1 MKLFFLMF
9 GLIFFS
15 CETKKKESIIETN
28 KLEKTLEEKQSFL
41 VGDVNNDKVQ
51 DTAIVNFN
59 QQNEYGDIIISFTNN
74 IPEID
79 FGQSYGVLIKK
90 IEDLNLD
97 GANEIIIFSRTHEGW
112 WNYISVWSFQNGHWK
127 DIAKVKGYVSE
138 DKDFENRII
147 KDENNYYL
155 IGDDQWNEDENG
167 EFKKIK
173 VKIQ

>member
-15 CETKKKESIIETN
+15 CEIKNKGSIIETN
-28 KLEKTLEEKQSFL
+28 KLEERSEEKQSFF

-59 QQNEYGDIIISFTNN
+59 QQNEYGDMIISFTNN
-74 IPEID
+74 IPEIY
-79 FGQSYGVLIKK
+79 FGQSYGVFVKI

-112 WNYISVWSFQNGHWK
+112 WNSISVWSFQNNKWEEIQKTRGFIS
-127 DIAKVKGYVSE
+127 D
-138 DKDFENRII
+138 DKDFENRIV
-147 KDENNYYL
+147 KDKNQYYL

-167 EFKKIK
+167 NFKKTR
-173 VKIQ
+173 VKI